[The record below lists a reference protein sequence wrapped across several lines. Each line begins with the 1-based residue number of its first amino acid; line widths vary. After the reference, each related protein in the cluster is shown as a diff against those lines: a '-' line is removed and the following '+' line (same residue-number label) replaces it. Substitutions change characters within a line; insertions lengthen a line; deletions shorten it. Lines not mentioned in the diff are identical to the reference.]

1 MLLGT
6 VQVVGRLHRT
16 SMVAAVADDAVH
28 RVAEAGPDVEG
39 EAQAQAEQRVHRL
52 LGPTAWIRWSTT
64 TDGVTVEIVVPSPPL
79 PGLAGDIR
87 RGATARWERLR

>member
-16 SMVAAVADDAVH
+16 SVVAAAADDAVH
-28 RVAEAGPDVEG
+28 RVAESGADVE
-39 EAQAQAEQRVHRL
+39 EAQLEADRRIHRL
-52 LGPTAWIRWSTT
+52 LGPAARIRWSTT
-64 TDGVTVEIVVPSPPL
+64 AAGPTVEIVVPSPPL

-87 RGATARWERLR
+87 RGASARWERLR

>member
-28 RVAEAGPDVEG
+28 RVAEAGSDVE
-39 EAQAQAEQRVHRL
+39 AVQAQAEQRVHRL
-52 LGPTAWIRWSTT
+52 LGPAARIRWSSTP
-64 TDGVTVEIVVPSPPL
+64 DGLTVEIAVPSPPL

>member
-16 SMVAAVADDAVH
+16 TVVAAVAEDTVH
-28 RVAEAGPDVEG
+28 RVAEAGPDVER
-39 EAQAQAEQRVHRL
+39 AQVEERVHRL
-52 LGPTAWIRWSTT
+52 LGPAARIRWSSTG
-64 TDGVTVEIVVPSPPL
+64 DGPTVEIVVPSPPL

-87 RGATARWERLR
+87 RGATARWERVR

>member
-28 RVAEAGPDVEG
+28 GVAEAGPDVEG
-39 EAQAQAEQRVHRL
+39 AQVQAEQRVDRL
-52 LGPTAWIRWSTT
+52 LGPAARIRWSST

-87 RGATARWERLR
+87 RGATARWERVR